1 MEIAQKAMPTLKKAF
16 LPDNVIAKCNLIN
29 ILSQDLKCN
38 TDIGNKGNSM
48 LLKKTLLIIS
58 ALLFLGVSGLWAGDV
73 ASFVDLGFSPDGRIY
88 MFGQYGVLSPSL
100 KPWAEIF
107 VVDMNTNNFV
117 RDGKSSVTEN
127 TPINHGQDGSGTF
140 YRLVS
145 SNSALA
151 ARHGIN
157 FQNQGMPLYI
167 SRDENP
173 PANGETINF
182 RDFISGKS
190 YRAELVP
197 YVEGSGKNVKS
208 AFYIKLE
215 SRTQSGQLKKY
226 TIGAPQLRRPGIA
239 TYNIKRVLIDPSG
252 ESIIFV
258 IEMKRV
264 AENGFDIRYMVEAQ
278 RL

>member
-1 MEIAQKAMPTLKKAF
+1 
-16 LPDNVIAKCNLIN
+16 
-29 ILSQDLKCN
+29 
-38 TDIGNKGNSM
+38 M

-58 ALLFLGVSGLWAGDV
+58 ALFFLGVCGLWAGDV

-100 KPWAEIF
+100 KPWAEFFI
-107 VVDMNTNNFV
+107 VDVRANNFV
-117 RDGKSSVTEN
+117 QNGRGSFTQDSA
-127 TPINHGQDGSGTF
+127 INAGQDGSGVF
-140 YRLVS
+140 YQLLSNNSNLVS
-145 SNSALA
+145 
-151 ARHGIN
+151 RHGIN

-167 SRDENP
+167 SRNENP

-190 YRAELVP
+190 YKAELVP
-197 YVEGSGKNVKS
+197 YVEGSGRSLRS

-215 SRTQSGQLKKY
+215 SRTQDGQIKKY
-226 TIGAPQLRRPGIA
+226 AIGTPQLRRSGIA
-239 TYNIKRVLIDPSG
+239 SYNIKRVLIDPCG

-258 IEMKRV
+258 IEMKRI
-264 AENGFDIRYMVEAQ
+264 AEDGFDIRYMVEAQ